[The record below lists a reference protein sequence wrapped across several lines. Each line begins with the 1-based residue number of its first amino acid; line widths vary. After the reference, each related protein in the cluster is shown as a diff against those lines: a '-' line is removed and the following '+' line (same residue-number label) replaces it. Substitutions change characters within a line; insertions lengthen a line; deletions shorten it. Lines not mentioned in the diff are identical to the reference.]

1 MEPRTKFSYSLR
13 TKRKRKKTEFANFN
27 DPQIQKTS
35 HLI

>member
-13 TKRKRKKTEFANFN
+13 TKRKKTEFANFN
-27 DPQIQKTS
+27 DAQIQKTS